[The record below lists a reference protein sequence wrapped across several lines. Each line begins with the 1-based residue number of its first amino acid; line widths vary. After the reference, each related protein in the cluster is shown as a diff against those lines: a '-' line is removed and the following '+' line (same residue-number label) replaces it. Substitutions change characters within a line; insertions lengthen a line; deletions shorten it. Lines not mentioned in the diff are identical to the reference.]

1 MDLKLNNMHN
11 KELFFLLLSC
21 VGIFVVVMLILINV
35 IIRHKEKKFIKSIKA
50 GDIFVY
56 DTNVSLYYDRIKK
69 YKDNPFDST
78 PLLVFPFNT
87 CIIKELKE
95 SETGETWVCYNIIR
109 TPKEISIAEKTDILA
124 NMYSPLNTFLEFRA
138 RVKRFEI

>member
-1 MDLKLNNMHN
+1 MDNTEMYIV
-11 KELFFLLLSC
+11 LSC
-21 VGIFVVVMLILINV
+21 VIGFVVITAAIVN
-35 IIRHKEKKFIKSIKA
+35 IITHHKEKKFIKSIKT

-56 DTNVSLYYDRIKK
+56 DTDVSLYYKRIEN
-69 YKDNPFDST
+69 YKNNPFDST
-78 PLLVFPFNT
+78 ELLVFPFNT

-124 NMYSPLNTFLEFRA
+124 NLYSPLNEFLEFRA

>member
-1 MDLKLNNMHN
+1 MDNTEMYIV
-11 KELFFLLLSC
+11 LLCSVC
-21 VGIFVVVMLILINV
+21 FVVITAALMN
-35 IIRHKEKKFIKSIKA
+35 IITYHKEKKFIKSIKA

-56 DTNVSLYYDRIKK
+56 DTDVSLYYSRIEN
-69 YKDNPFDST
+69 YKNNPFDST
-78 PLLVFPFNT
+78 ELLVFPFNT

-109 TPKEISIAEKTDILA
+109 TPKEISIAEKTDILT
-124 NMYSPLNTFLEFRA
+124 NFYSPLNEFLEFRE

>member
-1 MDLKLNNMHN
+1 MDNTEMYIV
-11 KELFFLLLSC
+11 LLCS
-21 VGIFVVVMLILINV
+21 VGFVVITVALMN
-35 IIRHKEKKFIKSIKA
+35 IITRHKEKKFIKSIKA

-56 DTNVSLYYDRIKK
+56 DTDVSLYYKRIEN
-69 YKDNPFDST
+69 YKNNPFDST
-78 PLLVFPFNT
+78 ELLVFPFNT

-109 TPKEISIAEKTDILA
+109 TPKEISIAEKTGILT
-124 NMYSPLNTFLEFRA
+124 NLYSPLNEFLEFRE

>member
-1 MDLKLNNMHN
+1 MDNTEMYIV
-11 KELFFLLLSC
+11 LSC
-21 VGIFVVVMLILINV
+21 VIGFVVITTALIN
-35 IIRHKEKKFIKSIKA
+35 IITHHKQKKFIKSIKA

-56 DTNVSLYYDRIKK
+56 DTDVSLYYNRIEN
-69 YKDNPFDST
+69 YKNNPFDST
-78 PLLVFPFNT
+78 ELLVFPFNT

-109 TPKEISIAEKTDILA
+109 TPKEISIAEKTDILT
-124 NMYSPLNTFLEFRA
+124 NFYSPLNEFLEFRE

>member
-1 MDLKLNNMHN
+1 MGNTEMYIV
-11 KELFFLLLSC
+11 LSC
-21 VGIFVVVMLILINV
+21 AIGFVVITAAIVN
-35 IIRHKEKKFIKSIKA
+35 IITHHKEKKFIKSIKT

-56 DTNVSLYYDRIKK
+56 DTDVSLYYKRIEN
-69 YKDNPFDST
+69 YKNNPFDST
-78 PLLVFPFNT
+78 ELLVFPFNT

-109 TPKEISIAEKTDILA
+109 TPKEISIAEKTDILT
-124 NMYSPLNTFLEFRA
+124 NFYSPLNEFLEFRE

>member
-1 MDLKLNNMHN
+1 MDNTEMYIV
-11 KELFFLLLSC
+11 LSC
-21 VGIFVVVMLILINV
+21 TIGFVVITAALMN
-35 IIRHKEKKFIKSIKA
+35 IIQHHKEKKFIKSIKA

-56 DTNVSLYYDRIKK
+56 DTDVSLYYNRIEN
-69 YKDNPFDST
+69 YKNNPFDST
-78 PLLVFPFNT
+78 ELLVFPFNT

-109 TPKEISIAEKTDILA
+109 TPKEISIAEKTDILT
-124 NMYSPLNTFLEFRA
+124 NFYSPLNEFLEFRE

>member
-1 MDLKLNNMHN
+1 MDNTEMYIV
-11 KELFFLLLSC
+11 LLCS
-21 VGIFVVVMLILINV
+21 VGFVVITAALMH
-35 IIRHKEKKFIKSIKA
+35 IITHHKEKKFIKSIKA

-56 DTNVSLYYDRIKK
+56 DTDVSLYYKRIEN
-69 YKDNPFDST
+69 YKNNPFDST
-78 PLLVFPFNT
+78 ELLVFPFNT

-109 TPKEISIAEKTDILA
+109 TPKEISIAEKTDILT
-124 NMYSPLNTFLEFRA
+124 NLYSPLNEFLEFRE